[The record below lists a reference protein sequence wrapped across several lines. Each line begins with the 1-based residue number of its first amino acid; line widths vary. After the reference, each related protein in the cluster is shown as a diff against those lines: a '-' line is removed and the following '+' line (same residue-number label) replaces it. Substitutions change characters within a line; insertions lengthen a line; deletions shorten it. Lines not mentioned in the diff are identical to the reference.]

1 MENRTQSRETI
12 RPGEQRAYW
21 DALAGEYA
29 AITRIREDDFHY
41 GPQIPGERSLRLLPD
56 FPRGATA
63 LELGCG
69 GGQNSLFL
77 ATRLGLR
84 CTALDASGEQLA
96 RARARAAAA
105 GAAIDFVQAAI
116 ESFPAAVGS
125 RGPFDFVH
133 SSHALEF
140 VEDPGAAVLAMARA
154 AKPGGWVLVST
165 VHPLFNGQ
173 WIEGEFED
181 ETGADAGSAGAGV
194 FLADYFRPPDDVRDD
209 AFGHAV
215 SRAWPVS
222 AWFDW
227 FRAAGLSVE
236 RLAEPAATDDA
247 PYTSDDWADHGGQLD
262 RIPSTLVLLGRVRPG
277 SARDTGR

>member
-1 MENRTQSRETI
+1 MEHERTARETI
-12 RPGEQRAYW
+12 RTGAQRDYW
-21 DALAGEYA
+21 NALAGEYD

-41 GPQIPGERSLRLLPD
+41 GPQIPGERVLGLLPA
-56 FPRGATA
+56 FPAGATA

-69 GGQNSLFL
+69 GAQNSLFL
-77 ATRLGLR
+77 ARRGLR
-84 CTALDASGEQLA
+84 CTALDVSAEQLA

-105 GAAIDFVQAAI
+105 GVALELLESPI
-116 ESFPAAVGS
+116 ESFPAAVGPG
-125 RGPFDFVH
+125 RRFDFVH

-140 VEDPGAAVLAMARA
+140 VEDPGAALRDMAGA

-181 ETGADAGSAGAGV
+181 ESGADAGSAGAGV
-194 FLADYFRPPDDVRDD
+194 FLPDYFRPPDDVRDD

-247 PYTSDDWADHGGQLD
+247 PYTSDAWADHGGQLD
-262 RIPSTLVLLGRVRPG
+262 RIPSTLILLGRRT
-277 SARDTGR
+277 R

>member
-1 MENRTQSRETI
+1 MENGRTRRETI
-12 RPGEQRAYW
+12 RTAAQRAYW
-21 DALAGEYA
+21 DALSGDYA

-41 GPQIPGERSLRLLPD
+41 GPQIPGERALRLLPD

-84 CTALDASGEQLA
+84 CTALDVSGEQLG

-105 GAAIDFVQAAI
+105 GAQIEFLQAPI
-116 ESFPAAVGS
+116 ESFSAAVGPD
-125 RGPFDFVH
+125 RRFGFVH

-140 VEDPGAAVLAMARA
+140 VEDPGAAVRDMARA
-154 AKPGGWVLVST
+154 AEPGGWVLVST
-165 VHPLFNGQ
+165 VHPVFNAQ
-173 WIEGEFED
+173 WIDGEFED
-181 ETGADAGSAGAGV
+181 ESGADAGSAGSGA
-194 FLADYFRPPDDVRDD
+194 FLTDYFRPPDDVRDD

-236 RLAEPAATDDA
+236 RLAEPAATADA
-247 PYTSDDWADHGGQLD
+247 PYTSDDWAAHGGQLD
-262 RIPSTLVLLGRVRPG
+262 RIPSTLVLLGRR
-277 SARDTGR
+277 TG